1 MSKRKVMILNTSHND
16 LEMIKSLKKMDQ
28 YVIATG
34 FTSGLIGEQ
43 YVDEYIQMDYSQK
56 EEVLRLAREKEIDG
70 ICACCNDFGVITAAY
85 VAREMHL
92 PGHDTLDN
100 IYRIHNKAR
109 FHQLADRLAIPVP
122 RGNSFED
129 ISLAKEYCDDL
140 SYPIMVKAVDLSA
153 GNGIRKVENK
163 QEAMAAIDH
172 SFEKSKKKEIIIEE
186 YIEGTQ
192 HAICTFLK
200 DQKVVSVV
208 SNNEYSII
216 NPYRVEIDT
225 FPATDIKK
233 VKEQLIAYVEKIA
246 GELQLTDGIFHMQY
260 RMRDGKPIII
270 EAMRRTLGNMYG
282 VPARMVQDFAWEYWE
297 ARSHVGLPC
306 EEIPHIR
313 TTEGYSAYRT
323 IMAHENGMIREII
336 IDDEIKSYI
345 ENSFFLKDVGDRIE
359 SYMSEPIG
367 FLFMKFESAEQMQ
380 KIVLEQYDKV
390 SVKIG

>member
-16 LEMIKSLKKMDQ
+16 LDMIKSLKKMDQ

-43 YVDEYIQMDYSQK
+43 YVDEYIRMDYSKK
-56 EEVLRLAREKEIDG
+56 EEVLQLAREKEIEG
-70 ICACCNDFGVITAAY
+70 ICACCNDFGVVTAAY
-85 VAREMHL
+85 VAREMNL

-100 IYRIHNKAR
+100 INSIHNKAR
-109 FHQLADRLAIPVP
+109 FHQLAERLEIPVP

-129 ISLAKEYCDDL
+129 ITLAKEYCDDL

-200 DQKVVSVV
+200 NQKVVSVV

-225 FPATDIKK
+225 FPATDFEM
-233 VKEQLIAYVEKIA
+233 VKEQLISYVEKIA
-246 GELQLTDGIFHMQY
+246 GELQLVDGIFHMQY
-260 RMRDGKPIII
+260 RMREGKPIII

-297 ARSHVGLPC
+297 ARTHVGLKC
-306 EEIPHIR
+306 DNIHGTIK
-313 TTEGYSAYRT
+313 TNGYSAYRT
-323 IMAHENGMIREII
+323 IMAKRNGKIKEII
-336 IDDEIKSYI
+336 IDSILKPYVQSIFYIKNTGDEIRNY
-345 ENSFFLKDVGDRIE
+345 L
-359 SYMSEPIG
+359 SEPIG
-367 FLFMKFESAEQMQ
+367 FIFMKFESEEDM
-380 KIVLEQYDKV
+380 KKNVLEGYGLV
-390 SVKIG
+390 EVRME